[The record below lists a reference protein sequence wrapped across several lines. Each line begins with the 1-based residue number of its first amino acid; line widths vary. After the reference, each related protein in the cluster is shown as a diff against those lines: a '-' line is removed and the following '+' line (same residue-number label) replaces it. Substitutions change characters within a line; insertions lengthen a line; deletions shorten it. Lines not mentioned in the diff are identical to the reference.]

1 MRDKTTTLT
10 SEDALVRIAAIW
22 VLWSRHEITETEALA
37 RIAEALE
44 VAGIPVIEDPG

>member
-1 MRDKTTTLT
+1 MTVQLTEGDTLI
-10 SEDALVRIAAIW
+10 RIAAIW

-44 VAGIPVIEDPG
+44 VAGIPVIDGPD